1 MVENKHF
8 SKIIVVLMA
17 MAVAVCFLAIG
28 NSEKLT
34 EWLGGRTVRMEYE
47 SKLFNTDEIISVNI
61 KMDEDDWNK
70 MLKNATS
77 EEYYVC
83 DVTINGTTIKNVAIR
98 PKGNTSL
105 SAIAMDED
113 TDRFSMKL
121 EFNHFVEGQ
130 TCFGLDKLILN
141 NNYADATN
149 MKEAIIYDMFQ
160 YLGADASL
168 YNYAKVSV
176 NGEYWGVYLALEG
189 VEDSFMLRNYGTQ
202 NGELYKP
209 DSMEM
214 GGENKDNAKPGSMPG
229 GMDFSNMGNFPQGN
243 RKEESSSDSSET
255 TEDNRPS
262 FSGGDFNFDPNDMPD
277 MGNPGEMP
285 DMGESDSGSD
295 SDNKPD
301 TGNSGNRPDMGGFS
315 RGNGGANLNYTD
327 DDLDSYSTIW
337 EGEITGSSKNDH
349 RRVVTALK
357 HISEGDDLETYLDV
371 DNVLKYMA
379 VHTFS
384 VNMDSLSGS
393 MAHNYYLYESNGQL
407 NILPWDYN
415 LSLGGMSMGG
425 GSGTDMVNDPI
436 DTPFSGTHFFD
447 ALLENEEYRERYHDY
462 LRQLVDEYV
471 NGGKFDETYNR
482 IRSQIDTLVET
493 DPTAFYSNEDYEKAT
508 GILYD
513 AIKLRAKS
521 IEGQLN
527 GTIPSTDEGQR
538 EDSSALIDA
547 SDLDIHA
554 MGQFSMGMGDGGNDF
569 VGRRRPRPSDSSS
582 EETPSEQPEGF
593 DPSNMPSDFDPSNM
607 PDMSNFNPGDMPD
620 MGNAGFPGS
629 PGSSESESSDNTQM
643 PEVSSFENG
652 MPSSFPGAPGQT
664 SSVSKQ
670 KTLITYGIYFL
681 AMLAGVIA
689 VSFVK
694 RRN

>member
-1 MVENKHF
+1 MIRK
-8 SKIIVVLMA
+8 SKGPA
-17 MAVAVCFLAIG
+17 RAF
-28 NSEKLT
+28 
-34 EWLGGRTVRMEYE
+34 R
-47 SKLFNTDEIISVNI
+47 
-61 KMDEDDWNK
+61 
-70 MLKNATS
+70 
-77 EEYYVC
+77 
-83 DVTINGTTIKNVAIR
+83 
-98 PKGNTSL
+98 
-105 SAIAMDED
+105 
-113 TDRFSMKL
+113 
-121 EFNHFVEGQ
+121 
-130 TCFGLDKLILN
+130 
-141 NNYADATN
+141 
-149 MKEAIIYDMFQ
+149 
-160 YLGADASL
+160 
-168 YNYAKVSV
+168 
-176 NGEYWGVYLALEG
+176 GVYLALEG

-214 GGENKDNAKPGSMPG
+214 GGGNKDNAKPGSMPG

-277 MGNPGEMP
+277 MGNPEEMP

-295 SDNKPD
+295 SDNK
-301 TGNSGNRPDMGGFS
+301 PDMGGFS

-337 EGEITGSSKNDH
+337 EGEITGSGKNDH

-629 PGSSESESSDNTQM
+629 PGSSESEFSDNTQM

-670 KTLITYGIYFL
+670 KTLITYGICFL

-694 RRN
+694 RRK